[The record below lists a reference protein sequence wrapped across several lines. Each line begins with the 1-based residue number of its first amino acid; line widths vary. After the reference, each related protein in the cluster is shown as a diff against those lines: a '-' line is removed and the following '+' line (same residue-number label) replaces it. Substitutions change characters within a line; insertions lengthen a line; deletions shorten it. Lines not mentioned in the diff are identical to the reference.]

1 MFYDKLALIASPC
14 LEIGI
19 DFYGPKDDKINTLT
33 TPGEVYR
40 AFLSEISNRTWSIFV
55 REDATVGNDTIVR
68 EFIANTHKLTC
79 TVVQVRKRSVNFSRE
94 VINSYYQI
102 SNIEESEYAIFKH
115 SDINYDVLLWELC
128 DPHVPDDILAHQLH
142 PAQPLDLANWLLE
155 PDAPSWH
162 FGPLA
167 NDEYGPGSEKS
178 EDKYADHAADDEVGP
193 SGRS

>member
-1 MFYDKLALIASPC
+1 MGNKRKVLNSTALIESEVVHYQSHEFKFALHKNRFVSIEAQMFYDKLALIASPR

-55 REDATVGNDTIVR
+55 RKDATVGNDTIVR

-102 SNIEESEYAIFKH
+102 SNIEESEYAIFKR

-128 DPHVPDDILAHQLH
+128 DPHVPD
-142 PAQPLDLANWLLE
+142 
-155 PDAPSWH
+155 
-162 FGPLA
+162 GM
-167 NDEYGPGSEKS
+167 
-178 EDKYADHAADDEVGP
+178 DK
-193 SGRS
+193 